1 LLGFRFAPR
10 IRDLADK
17 RLHPFE
23 KASSYPVL
31 ERLIGDRINVGQIES
46 QWEELLRL
54 ATSIR
59 QGTVTASLVLR
70 KLASY
75 PRQNGLA
82 LGLRELGRIDRTLFM
97 LEWLQS
103 PELRR
108 RVTVGLNKGEAKNA
122 PRRAVCFHR
131 RGLVHDRTFDEQR
144 LRAGGLNLV
153 VAAIVY
159 WNTVYL
165 EHAVATLRAAGA
177 DIPDELL
184 HHLSPLAREHIVLT
198 GEYRWAS
205 DATRRPGQRRELR
218 PTADATPS

>member
-1 LLGFRFAPR
+1 MPPRPRPPTSFDGLLYHETDLEIAEHYSDTGAFTDQIFGICQLLGFRYAPR

-31 ERLIGDRINVGQIES
+31 ESLIGDRINVGQIES
-46 QWEELLRL
+46 QWDELLRL

-108 RVTVGLNKGEAKNA
+108 A
-122 PRRAVCFHR
+122 
-131 RGLVHDRTFDEQR
+131 
-144 LRAGGLNLV
+144 
-153 VAAIVY
+153 
-159 WNTVYL
+159 
-165 EHAVATLRAAGA
+165 
-177 DIPDELL
+177 
-184 HHLSPLAREHIVLT
+184 
-198 GEYRWAS
+198 
-205 DATRRPGQRRELR
+205 
-218 PTADATPS
+218 